1 MCAMREA
8 VCDMNQ
14 PSLSPLAV
22 LREVLNKLREEQGH
36 VDDGY
41 CLACDSE
48 PDQALADVQAL
59 VDAARE
65 LRESLRIET
74 YSGVKYKLLC
84 PRCGGLGEVGPENH
98 DDPKSWPCSD
108 CEGLGV
114 RKPVLAAI
122 RAADAA
128 LARFADVG
136 TADE

>member
-1 MCAMREA
+1 VALSQWRSYLLA
-8 VCDMNQ
+8 LRGKALGAFVSQ

-59 VDAARE
+59 VDAAQTATLHAARWE
-65 LRESLRIET
+65 HPFPADIDRLRS
-74 YSGVKYKLLC
+74 
-84 PRCGGLGEVGPENH
+84 
-98 DDPKSWPCSD
+98 
-108 CEGLGV
+108 
-114 RKPVLAAI
+114 
-122 RAADAA
+122 A